1 MPHSTPSR
9 TQAQKLSRGPLLPAT
24 DMMMPKNIPI
34 HRPFMA
40 PDIAA
45 RPQLMRPVMRST
57 WRRSVP
63 MIARC

>member
-9 TQAQKLSRGPLLPAT
+9 TQAQKLSLGPLLPAT
-24 DMMMPKNIPI
+24 DMMMPKNTPI

-57 WRRSVP
+57 
-63 MIARC
+63 